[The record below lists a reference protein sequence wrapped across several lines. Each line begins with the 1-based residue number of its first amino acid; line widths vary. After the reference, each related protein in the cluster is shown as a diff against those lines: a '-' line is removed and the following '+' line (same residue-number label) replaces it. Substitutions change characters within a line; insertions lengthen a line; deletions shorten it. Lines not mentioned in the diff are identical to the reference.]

1 MEKTVD
7 TLIGRT
13 EEATTARKNG
23 EKTNAKKHLAEVST
37 LRLYL
42 LRAMYLF
49 IAIGLALTKWPG
61 ILNPPANA
69 THMGN
74 VVGSMLGA
82 LSLLVLLGTRYP
94 LKMLPLLFFEFL
106 WKAIWVLA
114 FALPLWSGGQLDPA
128 TRETLIACLIGLV
141 LVPLVMPWGY
151 VLKQYLQVL
160 GDRWGRQVTAST
172 PK

>member
-1 MEKTVD
+1 MD
-7 TLIGRT
+7 TRIGG
-13 EEATTARKNG
+13 TAEGTAARENEG
-23 EKTNAKKHLAEVST
+23 KTNAKKHFAEVST

-42 LRAMYLF
+42 LRAMYVF
-49 IAIGLALTKWPG
+49 MAIGLALTKWPG
-61 ILNPPANA
+61 ILNPPENA
-69 THMGN
+69 SHMGN

-82 LSLLVLLGTRYP
+82 LSLLALLGIRYP

-114 FALPLWSGGQLDPA
+114 FALPLWSGGQLDPD
-128 TRETLIACLIGLV
+128 TRETLIACLMGIV
-141 LVPLVMPWGY
+141 LVSLVMPWDY
-151 VLKQYLQVL
+151 VLKQYLQAP